1 MVRESLDANALEEA
15 MDAGAIAFAKW
26 FCRFMDG
33 NGISHPQLVA
43 LCKLCTGGKAWL
55 HSSQIA
61 NLRAARLKSPGP
73 RSFVA
78 IAYLMWAVWA
88 YQNANKITAEE
99 AELIPRFGTLSV
111 LVDRMEIMTD
121 EQGKPAE
128 VGYLVE
134 VFAGLKPVPI
144 DLTVNIHTA
153 HDAEQVSRNA
163 GRLVRKLM
171 AAHDIDPIEDAAAIA
186 NLYPGS
192 HLQRSEF
199 ASLLKGESVWEPEL
213 VEENVARL
221 SKLVREKFE
230 YNRQPADL
238 LEELLK
244 R

>member
-1 MVRESLDANALEEA
+1 
-15 MDAGAIAFAKW
+15 MDAGAIAFSKW

-33 NGISHPQLVA
+33 NGLSHPQLVA

-78 IAYLMWAVWA
+78 LEYLMTAVWA
-88 YQNANKITAEE
+88 YQTAVRKGEPQ
-99 AELIPRFGTLSV
+99 ADTTPMFGYLAVLIEKM
-111 LVDRMEIMTD
+111 DIMTD
-121 EQGKPAE
+121 EDGNPVQ

-134 VFAGLKPVPI
+134 VFSGLRPVPI
-144 DLTVNIHTA
+144 DLTTNVHTA
-153 HDAEQVSRNA
+153 LDAQKVSKSA

-171 AAHDIDPIEDAAAIA
+171 AAHDMDPVDDSALVA
-186 NLYPGS
+186 NSFPGS
-192 HLQRSEF
+192 HLQRTEF
-199 ASLLKGESVWEPEL
+199 AALLKGEAVWEPEL

-221 SKLVREKFE
+221 SKLVRERFE
-230 YNRQPADL
+230 YIRQPADL